1 MPDISP
7 RLVAA
12 LADRYT
18 LERELGQGGM
28 ATVYLAQDIRHERK
42 VAVKVFRPELAATIG
57 GDRFLREVRIAAQL
71 QHPHIL
77 PLLESGDADGFLYY
91 VMPFVDGESLRERLG
106 RQGELPVHEAVRLV
120 AEVVDALSYA
130 HGRGVVHRDVKPD
143 NVMLS
148 GRHALVMDFGVAKA
162 VSEASGHNALTT
174 AGVALGTPAYMAPEQ
189 AAADPHLDHRV
200 DIYAVG
206 VMAYELLGG
215 RPPFTGGTP
224 QQVLAAQVT
233 QAPDPLSKHRP
244 GISAALEQTVMR
256 CLAKRPADRW
266 QTADE
271 LLAQLEPLVTPS
283 GGMTPT
289 STRPIS
295 AWRPVPR
302 RRGYIV
308 AGAVAALALA
318 AFLWA
323 RGAGGAGGA
332 REPAGPVRMLE
343 PDRTQLTFTG
353 NTDVPSLS
361 PDGQRLAYSLRRCAD
376 DGRCVLDMVV
386 QDVGG
391 AGSATIVR
399 DAQALWAI
407 EWSADGRY
415 LVFSGSFG
423 PTSWGAFSVPA
434 LGGEPRRL
442 GCCVGR
448 TTVAGDTALVVGF
461 AGPDS
466 VSWMRTVTFS
476 DGVVHDSVALPR
488 SPTSDPDVEPLADGK
503 VVMLT
508 DDQLFLLDRHGR
520 VLDSMRP
527 GGPGYSGSTATPDRT
542 GLLTFF
548 ESPRTQGEYTLLVR
562 SISPEGRF
570 APTADTVVRQLLI
583 TAPPATSRS
592 GQMVLGAGSLESS
605 VHAFR
610 RAGAAD
616 VRFPLRPLA
625 VATSLGA
632 TGSIRP
638 DGEVVLLARN
648 FLSGR
653 RRLYQFSLVPFDG
666 GAETRLGNAM
676 ETSDW
681 DWSMDGASIMVMS
694 LRGDSAVIQ
703 RLDAATGRVA
713 RVAVVPKGY
722 HEIATL
728 PGGGFVV
735 LAEDGRAVW
744 RIGSPGHPDTLFP
757 IPRAYGTVTSS
768 DPSPDGQALVAAGWD
783 ATADSVSV
791 VRISMADGRV
801 TPLARFAGEGSQQP
815 AWLADGTIIVPVL
828 ETTFTLGWF
837 RIAAAGGKPVRLGSP
852 PRFPADYRFSRDG
865 LRGIA
870 RVGDSR
876 ADVYL
881 IRNFADLLKARSA
894 H

>member
-1 MPDISP
+1 MPDIPP

-28 ATVYLAQDIRHERK
+28 ATVYLAQDIRHERQ

-57 GDRFLREVRIAAQL
+57 GERFLREIRIAAQL

-77 PLLESGDADGFLYY
+77 PLLDSGDADGFLYY
-91 VMPFVDGESLRERLG
+91 VMPFVDGESLRERLS

-130 HGRGVVHRDVKPD
+130 HARGVVHRDVKPD

-162 VSEASGHNALTT
+162 VSEASGRNTLTT
-174 AGVALGTPAYMAPEQ
+174 VGVALGTPAYMAPEQ

-233 QAPDPLSKHRP
+233 QAPDALSKHRP
-244 GISAALEQTVMR
+244 GISAALEETVMR

-295 AWRPVPR
+295 AWQPASR
-302 RRGYIV
+302 RRGYLV
-308 AGAVAALALA
+308 AGTVAALAVA

-323 RGAGGAGGA
+323 RGAPGVRA
-332 REPAGPVRMLE
+332 PAAPVRLLE

-361 PDGQRLAYSLRRCAD
+361 PDGQRLAYSTRRCAD

-399 DAQALWAI
+399 AAQALWAI
-407 EWSADGRY
+407 DWSADGRY

-423 PTSWGAFSVPA
+423 PTNWGAFSVPA

-442 GCCVGR
+442 GCCVAR
-448 TTVAGDTALVVGF
+448 TTFAGDTALVVGF
-461 AGPDS
+461 TGADS
-466 VSWMRTVTFS
+466 VAWMRVVTFS

-488 SPTSDPDVEPLADGK
+488 SSAGDPDIQPLADGK

-508 DDQLFLLDRHGR
+508 DNLLRVLDRHAR
-520 VLDSMRP
+520 VLDSMRLS
-527 GGPGYSGSTATPDRT
+527 GPGYSGSTATPDRN
-542 GLLTFF
+542 GILTFF
-548 ESPRTQGEYTLLVR
+548 ESPRTQGEYTALVR
-562 SISPEGRF
+562 AISPEGRF
-570 APTADTVVRQLLI
+570 APTADTVIRQLSI
-583 TAPPATSRS
+583 TAPPTTSRS
-592 GQMVLGAGSLESS
+592 GQMVLGAGALESS

-616 VRFPLRPLA
+616 VRFALRPLA
-625 VATSLGA
+625 VATSLGV
-632 TGSIRP
+632 TGSVRP

-648 FLSGR
+648 FLSGG
-653 RRLYQFSLVPFDG
+653 RRLTQFSLVSTDG
-666 GAETRLGNAM
+666 GAETKLGNAM
-676 ETSDW
+676 DTSDW

-694 LRGDSAVIQ
+694 VRGDTTVVQ
-703 RLDAATGRVA
+703 RLDASTGRVT
-713 RVAVVPKGY
+713 RVTALAKDF

-735 LAEDGRAVW
+735 LAGDGRAFR
-744 RIGSPGHPDTLFP
+744 RIGSPGQPDTLFR
-757 IPRAYGTVTSS
+757 IPREYGTVSAS
-768 DPSPDGQALVAAGWD
+768 DPSPDGRAIVAVGWD
-783 ATADSVSV
+783 ATDDSVSV
-791 VRISMADGRV
+791 LRISTIDGSV
-801 TPLARFAGEGSQQP
+801 TPLVRFAGEGSQQ
-815 AWLADGTIIVPVL
+815 ATWLPDGTILVPVL
-828 ETTFTLGWF
+828 ETAWTLGWY
-837 RIAAAGGKPVRLGSP
+837 RIPAGGGKPVRLGSP

-865 LRGIA
+865 LHGIA
-870 RVGDSR
+870 RVSDSR